1 MTLKSL
7 IDKAVRADEHVKTAK
22 AEAKKAR
29 DALKREK
36 QKTDAAI
43 RAAIARA
50 LFAGYEAGWV
60 TADMDRLEA
69 SAPTFLSRRNRDAA
83 PRLLEMLRKSA
94 KTDAETPTE
103 PEDEVGQP
111 TKSASQRQA
120 PAEPS
125 DPSDADSPPSFYQPT
140 SADRSVATDGPTPI
154 APTMSS

>member
-7 IDKAVRADEHVKTAK
+7 IDKAVRADEQVKTAK
-22 AEAKKAR
+22 AEAKKAH

-69 SAPTFLSRRNRDAA
+69 SAPTFLSKRNRDAA
-83 PRLLEMLRKSA
+83 PRLLEMLRVSA
-94 KTDAETPTE
+94 KTDAATPTK
-103 PEDEVGQP
+103 P
-111 TKSASQRQA
+111 ASQRQA

-125 DPSDADSPPSFYQPT
+125 DPSDADSPPSFYQPAG
-140 SADRSVATDGPTPI
+140 ADRSVAPDGPTPI
-154 APTMSS
+154 APTMSG